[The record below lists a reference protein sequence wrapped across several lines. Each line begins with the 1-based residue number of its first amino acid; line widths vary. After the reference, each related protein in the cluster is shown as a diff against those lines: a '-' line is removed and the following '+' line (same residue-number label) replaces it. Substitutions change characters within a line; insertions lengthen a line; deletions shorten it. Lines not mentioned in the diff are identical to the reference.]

1 MELLNKLGKEVMQY
15 KVELDNQ
22 THSDIVRKSLLSSVT
37 SLLNGGIID
46 VDIHDV
52 IRDDSATYKEV
63 KKMVLEAPNL
73 TKTEDELK
81 EEYDALRVPFFDK
94 LLEKYE
100 LDGEKEASLYS
111 ESHVSEEEVQ
121 LILTFKMTKDF
132 VGEYFERSGEQL
144 DVMMRPEGFA
154 EKFAI
159 LRYGALVSKF
169 LRSHTNYSDENKRAI
184 LNKDVEIGATKVFVN
199 KDEET
204 YGVEFVYHLPI
215 DNLLDEEKS
224 DDSLAI
230 IGESLKEAVEFV
242 EVRTLS

>member
-15 KVELDNQ
+15 KVELDDK

-37 SLLNGGIID
+37 DLLNGGIID
-46 VDIHDV
+46 IDIHDI
-52 IRDDSATYKEV
+52 IRDDTASYKEV
-63 KKMVLEAPNL
+63 ENMVLEASNL

-94 LLEKYE
+94 LTDAYNLEV
-100 LDGEKEASLYS
+100 GEQSHLYS
-111 ESHVSEEEVQ
+111 ESHVTQEEIQ
-121 LILTFKMTKDF
+121 IILTFKMTKDF
-132 VGEYFERSGEQL
+132 IGNYFERSGDQL

-169 LRSHTNYSDENKRAI
+169 LRSHDNYSDSSKRAI
-184 LNKDVEIGATKVFVN
+184 LNKGIEIGATKVFVN

-204 YGVEFVYHLPI
+204 YGIEFVYHVPVE
-215 DNLLDEEKS
+215 NLLDNDMSTSSLDIAGKSLEE
-224 DDSLAI
+224 AI
-230 IGESLKEAVEFV
+230 EFV
-242 EVRTLS
+242 KVRTIS